1 MQTIKNDQADQY
13 VRSPPLDIKAF
24 LVQGPDEGLV
34 SERSRSLIKTL
45 TERAGADTS
54 VIRIDGDRL
63 AVDPDAYVS
72 DLYGS
77 SLFGGSRILVIRA
90 GGRDIAGPLGA
101 LLKAPSDD
109 AAVIVEAANLR
120 KDRDASLRALFAL
133 GRQTAALDCYP
144 DDRASLGRLIEDE
157 ARQRNLDVTAEARAA
172 LLDLLGPDRLSNR
185 HELEKLF
192 LYALND
198 SKIGIGDV
206 DAIVAGQDQSP
217 LDEVLDTLL
226 AGDAKSVGETLSA
239 FAADASDSQGFAF
252 RLVYRLTMLLS
263 LSEEMSRGQ
272 SFQQALRDVGARV
285 PYSSMAALQKQA
297 ERWRPAALR
306 RLLPALFRYLARSR
320 QQNKMSSILLERF
333 LWNLTASSR

>member
-34 SERSRSLIKTL
+34 SERSRYLIKTL
-45 TERAGADTS
+45 TERAGPDAS

-72 DLYGS
+72 DLYGA
-77 SLFGGSRILVIRA
+77 SLFGGARILVIRA
-90 GGRDIAGPLGA
+90 GGREIAAALAPL
-101 LLKAPSDD
+101 LQSPTDD
-109 AAVIVEAANLR
+109 ATFIVEAANLK
-120 KDRDASLRALFAL
+120 KDRDASLRAAFAL
-133 GRQTAALDCYP
+133 GKQTAALDCQP

-157 ARQRNLDVTAEARAA
+157 ARGRNLAVSAEARAA
-172 LLDLLGPDRLSNR
+172 LLDMLGQDRLSNR

-198 SKIGIGDV
+198 SNVGIADV
-206 DAIVAGQDQSP
+206 EAIVAGQDQSP

-239 FAADASDSQGFAF
+239 FSADATDSQGFAF
-252 RLVYRLTMLLS
+252 RLVYRLTMLIGI
-263 LSEEMSRGQ
+263 SEEMSQGH
-272 SFQQALRDVGARV
+272 SFQQALRDSGARV
-285 PYSSMAALQKQA
+285 PYSSMPALQKQA

-306 RLLPALFRYLARSR
+306 RLLPTLFRYLARSR
-320 QQNKMSSILLERF
+320 QQGKMSAILLERF
-333 LWNLTASSR
+333 LWNLTTSSR